1 MHQRTLDLVK
11 QKIRGKR
18 TQLLGYVRRLVQV
31 RLTAD
36 RFRSFDEFWPFYLR
50 EHTRPATRAVHVAGT
65 WIAALVLLVGMSIG
79 PWWLVL
85 LALVIGHCQVVGLID
100 AFDRAL

>member
-1 MHQRTLDLVK
+1 MQGATGSNLAM
-11 QKIRGKR
+11 
-18 TQLLGYVRRLVQV
+18 
-31 RLTAD
+31 AD

-65 WIAALVLLVGMSIG
+65 WTAAFVLVSGLLVG

-85 LALVIGHCQVVGLID
+85 LAPLIGYGCAWVSIPP
-100 AFDRAL
+100 